1 MALRGEV
8 TVLVVAHRL
17 STVQD
22 VDTAYVLDKG
32 KIIASGPFSKLRRDV
47 PLIKN

>member
-1 MALRGEV
+1 MRDLKAIGSGR

-22 VDTAYVLDKG
+22 ADIIAVLDEVG
-32 KIIASGPFSKLRRDV
+32 THSLFLSFWF
-47 PLIKN
+47 